1 MFGGLLM
8 ILGVLALITPFTPGA
23 WLIFIGAEILGIG
36 LLTRANVRLVYEKTR
51 ERIREWMRKRDAQE
65 EQ

>member
-8 ILGVLALITPFTPGA
+8 ILGVLALLTPFTPGS

-36 LLTRANVRLVYEKTR
+36 FLTRANAFLIYEKAR
-51 ERIREWMRKRDAQE
+51 DEIRKFMAQDD
-65 EQ
+65 QKD